1 MLLYLY
7 SLMNIPPISITPARL
22 SDLPSLNQLMYL
34 LHDEH
39 YRAVP
44 EIIKTPE
51 EIQQEKSITRYLDE
65 PDCLVFVA
73 RIKGEVVGVVT
84 GQFCELV
91 SPLSRSIMMGS
102 IDELYI
108 LPEYRRLDIGS
119 MLITTLE
126 EVFSDYG
133 VKEVFVEVWEFNQS
147 ALSFYYQRG
156 FERHI
161 HWLRRSLI

>member
-1 MLLYLY
+1 MKKT
-7 SLMNIPPISITPARL
+7 PISITPARL
-22 SDLPSLNQLMYL
+22 SDLSSLNELMYQ

-39 YRAVP
+39 HKALP
-44 EIIKTPE
+44 DTIKTADQ
-51 EIQQEKSITRYLDE
+51 IQQEKSIARYLDE

-73 RIKGEVVGVVT
+73 RVKGEVVGLVT
-84 GQFCELV
+84 GQFCELI
-91 SPLSRSIMMGS
+91 SPISQPLMMGS

-147 ALSFYYQRG
+147 ALTFYYERG

-161 HWLRRSLI
+161 HWLRRSLTDPSV